1 MGALVVHNFEFWLE
15 TSDGEVIVDAL
26 MSGSYRLSC
35 SILEGICKDGVGIV
49 VIYNEDVL
57 VA

>member
-1 MGALVVHNFEFWLE
+1 MFE

-26 MSGSYRLSC
+26 MSGSYGLSC
-35 SILEGICKDGVGIV
+35 SILEGLCKDGVGTV
-49 VIYNEDVL
+49 VIYDEDAL